1 MIILIKNANDYE
13 TQEVLF
19 NEMNSTLFR
28 SIYFTVKVKTIN
40 GFLSKD
46 TKAIFNAHVLSSRS
60 VENFNNKKVLIG
72 YNNKTEE
79 IVVLKKVE

>member
-1 MIILIKNANDYE
+1 MREIGKMNNNKERERAESHRTKWQIANDYE

-19 NEMNSTLFR
+19 NEMHSTLFR
-28 SIYFTVKVKTIN
+28 TIYFTVKVKTTN

-60 VENFNNKKVLIG
+60 IENFNN
-72 YNNKTEE
+72 
-79 IVVLKKVE
+79 